1 MKIIK
6 REKYLERIRP
16 FYKKNVVKIITG
28 QRRVGKSYILKQV
41 IEEIEQLHPD
51 TSILYIDK
59 EKHQFDEI
67 NNYRDL
73 YQFIKSETEIGK
85 PAAVFID
92 EIQEIENF
100 EKCIRSLLSEGNY
113 DIYCTGS
120 NSSIFSSELATLLSG
135 RKIEIKIHSLS
146 YSEFLT
152 FHSLKN
158 KKESL
163 TMYLTYGGL
172 PYLMHLPKEDAIL
185 FDYLNNILS
194 TIIYRDIITRNKIKD
209 AAFFNTLIS
218 FLADNTGSVFSANSI
233 NKYLKSVKINKP
245 VPTIINYLKHMEDAN
260 IIVKVRRQDVVGKKI
275 FESGEKY
282 YFEDIGI
289 RNAIN
294 GYKVQEINKILENL
308 VFNHLNYLGYQIH
321 IGQQTKNEI
330 DFVAEKNNETSYFQ
344 VAYLLENERTISR
357 EFGNLDKIKDHYP
370 KYVIS
375 MDEFPISSSYKGIM
389 HLELIKFLTEF
400 E

>member
-16 FYKKNVVKIITG
+16 FYKKDVVKIITG
-28 QRRVGKSYILKQV
+28 QRRVGKSFILKQV
-41 IEEIEQLHPD
+41 IEEIEQLYPD

-59 EKHQFDEI
+59 EKHQYDEI

-73 YQFIKSETEIGK
+73 YQFIKSETDDVK
-85 PAAVFID
+85 PVAVFID

-120 NSSIFSSELATLLSG
+120 NSSIFSGELATLLSG
-135 RKIEIKIHSLS
+135 RQIEIKIHSLS
-146 YSEFLT
+146 YTEFLT
-152 FHSLKN
+152 FHALEKN
-158 KKESL
+158 KESL
-163 TMYLTYGGL
+163 KMYFTYGGL

-194 TIIYRDIITRNKIKD
+194 TIIYRDIITRNKIID

-218 FLADNTGSVFSANSI
+218 FLADNTGSVYSANSI
-233 NKYLKSVKINKP
+233 NKFLKSVKINKP

-260 IIVKVRRQDVVGKKI
+260 IIVKVHRQDVVGKKI

-294 GYKVQEINKILENL
+294 GYKIQEINKILENL
-308 VFNHLNYLGYQIH
+308 VFNHLNFLGYQIY
-321 IGQQTKNEI
+321 IGQQAKNEI
-330 DFVAEKNNETSYFQ
+330 DFVAVKNNETSYFQ

-370 KYVIS
+370 KYVVS
-375 MDEFPISSSYKGIM
+375 MDDFPVSSSYKGIM
-389 HLELIKFLTEF
+389 HFELIKFLTEF